1 MAFITC
7 LLNLDTS
14 PFEDWI
20 LVSDFN
26 LYKSVDDR
34 NKPGGDAD
42 DMQMFNNLISDLELV
57 EIPFS
62 GTTFT

>member
-1 MAFITC
+1 MT
-7 LLNLDTS
+7 
-14 PFEDWI
+14 
-20 LVSDFN
+20 
-26 LYKSVDDR
+26 

-62 GTTFT
+62 GTTFTWSNM